1 MNMGEGYGCQQLEWD
16 AEEDPKSYP
25 LWLNDL
31 AHVPVP
37 WKPLSM
43 VQWLT
48 ALQVG
53 MKFAASKISLPGSHG
68 WDVRIKDGHYFLA
81 LVEAK
86 PEEIPEREKAYR
98 EYVKP
103 IIEDLDKVWNDKM
116 AEWMPIVEGFK
127 ERCHPEKL
135 KELSYHGLF
144 ELLEDYELNCH
155 RRCWKDYFVIMYPVF
170 DLYNLFADYCQKE
183 TGIGIE
189 DPLFK
194 KLVGG
199 FDTIEFR
206 IDRELWRLGE
216 RAKEL
221 GIDGI
226 FLSTED
232 DEVLMSNLRKNEKCG
247 VWLSEYEKF
256 LNAYGWRCSGWT
268 DIGTPSWIEKPSEA
282 LRCVKAGISKGG
294 HRSADAQRISLAKQR
309 EEAASEILE
318 KVSDKER
325 DRFAG
330 LMKIAMR
337 SGWFQEE
344 HAINTGMLDTAIGRH
359 LFMEFGRRF
368 SEAGVIDAQEDVF
381 FLLPLEIK
389 RQSVPPGWVNLRPFV
404 DRHREEWQNNM
415 KAEKQPF
422 LGDISVLAHQAWKD
436 PLARIFSGMP
446 IVKPELEA
454 DLYGA
459 SSSNGVIEGVARV
472 IIDQADLGQIK
483 PGEIL
488 VTVMTNALW
497 TPIFSVIS
505 GLVTDI
511 GGSLAHAVIVAR
523 EHGIPAVVGTH
534 EGTRKIKT
542 GDRIRVDGDQGCVHI
557 LR

>member
-1 MNMGEGYGCQQLEWD
+1 MGEGYGCQQLEWD
-16 AEEDPKSYP
+16 PVEDLKTYP

-31 AHVPVP
+31 AHVAVP
-37 WKPLSM
+37 WKPLAM
-43 VQWLT
+43 VQFLS
-48 ALQVG
+48 ALQDG
-53 MKFAASKISLPGSHG
+53 MKLAASKISIPGSHG

-86 PEEIPEREKAYR
+86 PHEIVEREAAYR
-98 EYVKP
+98 EYLKP
-103 IIEDLDKVWNDKM
+103 FIDDLDKVWNEKM
-116 AEWMPIVEGFK
+116 AEWLPIVEGFK
-127 ERCHPEKL
+127 ERCYPEKL
-135 KELSYHGLF
+135 KELSDQELF
-144 ELLEDYELNCH
+144 QLLDDYDLNCH
-155 RRCWKDYFVIMYPVF
+155 RRCWVDYFVLLYPVL
-170 DLYNLFADYCQKE
+170 DLYNLFADLCQKE
-183 TGIGIE
+183 TGIGME

-194 KLVGG
+194 KLLGG

-221 GIDGI
+221 GIEKL

-232 DEVLMSNLRKNEKCG
+232 DVELMSKLRTSNECSE
-247 VWLSEYEKF
+247 WLSEYEEF
-256 LNAYGWRCSGWT
+256 LTSYGWRCSGWT
-268 DIGTPSWIEKPSEA
+268 NVDTPSWVEKPSEA
-282 LRCVKAGISKGG
+282 LRYVKTGMAKGG
-294 HRSADAQRISLAKQR
+294 HHAADAHRESLAKQR
-309 EEAASEILE
+309 EEAASEILA
-318 KVSDKER
+318 KVSTKEKGW
-325 DRFAG
+325 FAK
-330 LMKIAMR
+330 LMKTAMR

-359 LFMEFGRRF
+359 IFMEFGRRF
-368 SEAGVIDAQEDVF
+368 AKAGVIDEQEDIF
-381 FLLPLEIK
+381 FLLVPEIK
-389 RQSVPPGWVNLRPFV
+389 RQTIPPGGVNLRSFV
-404 DRHREEWQNNM
+404 NRHREEWENNK
-415 KAEKQPF
+415 KAEKRPF
-422 LGDISVLAHQAWKD
+422 LGDISLLGQQAWKD

-446 IVKPELEA
+446 IVKPELKA

-459 SSSNGVIEGVARV
+459 SSSHGVVEGVARV
-472 IIDQADLGQIK
+472 IIDQADLNQIK

-488 VTVMTNALW
+488 VAVMTNALW

-534 EGTRKIKT
+534 EATHKIKT

-557 LR
+557 LG